1 LIAWIGFALQAMI
14 GAGVLG
20 LPYAFSYL
28 GWIGGIIFLVFS
40 FWVSWH
46 TYKLLVY
53 MHEVPDLDNKAGGGI
68 RRLDRYDQ
76 LAEYILGK
84 RKGKL
89 VLMPF
94 QLAVLVGIA
103 ITYTV
108 VGGDNLAAFA
118 KGVSPANANF
128 GNWAYFLMFGGL
140 QMALSMLPNFDDIR
154 FVSLLGAL
162 MSFAYCLIAMVMS
175 ATVIRPG
182 TVTYDPVKLNRS
194 TLDTVMGIFNAMT
207 TIFFAYGGHNVAL
220 EIQATIPVPADGKH
234 GHSTVPIMMRGK
246 GASFST
252 CTQLLWWSLY

>member
-1 LIAWIGFALQAMI
+1 MTLTKT
-14 GAGVLG
+14 VLPG
-20 LPYAFSYL
+20 CAYL
-28 GWIGGIIFLVFS
+28 TPTC
-40 FWVSWH
+40 SWH

-68 RRLDRYDQ
+68 QRLDRYDQ

-118 KGVSPANANF
+118 KNMSPAHANF

-140 QMALSMLPNFDDIR
+140 QMALSMVR
-154 FVSLLGAL
+154 SSRWLLAATADETQAL
-162 MSFAYCLIAMVMS
+162 LKSHGRL
-175 ATVIRPG
+175 G
-182 TVTYDPVKLNRS
+182 TCECS
-194 TLDTVMGIFNAMT
+194 TLNVHHKLMT
-207 TIFFAYGGHNVAL
+207 S
-220 EIQATIPVPADGKH
+220 PVHWYWCWP
-234 GHSTVPIMMRGK
+234 
-246 GASFST
+246 
-252 CTQLLWWSLY
+252 W